1 MSYAKEANRILEDY
15 RNQSKRELDK
25 RFDEVFRKVPEYENL
40 LQHRNEIGY
49 EYLKKSI
56 GGDLSL
62 IHI

>member
-40 LQHRNEIGY
+40 LQHRNEIDTN
-49 EYLKKSI
+49 I
-56 GGDLSL
+56 
-62 IHI
+62 